1 MNLIKK
7 LSQTIKR
14 ILQMFNK
21 IILMTLLSIPLLAQ
35 SAQNYPLVRSD
46 RDGQRNLICT
56 YANGESINMG
66 QSWSPCP
73 SAIQR

>member
-1 MNLIKK
+1 MIKNIANK
-7 LSQTIKR
+7 C
-14 ILQMFNK
+14 ILV
-21 IILMTLLSIPLLAQ
+21 TLLLVPLLAQ

-66 QSWSPCP
+66 QSWSPRP